1 MTFPNEKAEIRAHEI
16 EKTKAEIQVL
26 TKKLYFLEDMQKRQ
40 KSPAEIAFKRVYG
53 HYPVTDIADTCWEGQ
68 TWFAFQEGYN
78 AASEEKVGVDKP
90 SMTNCVLTGNPPDG
104 YVTWNEWYGEMGSKG
119 ILHNLEI
126 SAKGILHTLEISSKE
141 YQPTP
146 LEKLQE
152 SNWYV
157 DPKTLLKYNWESTQ
171 VSVFKYN
178 QRTYIRYEDMGL
190 FAWLIV
196 DKADPIE
203 DEDTLKILE
212 NEMNKQ
218 KEEYPYKKYT
228 PEETE
233 KGLKDAMKTAKENGV
248 FDEPKPKPKPLTLKQ
263 LLQKWEFN
271 FSFKWENRKNRSS
284 ELYEEEVERFIQ
296 MFTEWMPDA
305 MDDVQDDWDDGY
317 NSYHNTLMEKLK

>member
-26 TKKLYFLEDMQKRQ
+26 TKKLSFLEDMQKRQ
-40 KSPAEIAFKRVYG
+40 KSPAEEAYKRWWG
-53 HYPVTDIADTCWEGQ
+53 EYPGTE
-68 TWFAFQEGYN
+68 TWTIYDETRWVGFQKGYN
-78 AASEEKVGVDKP
+78 TAYEEKDKP

-104 YVTWNEWYGEMGSKG
+104 YVTWNEWYDEMGSKG

-126 SAKGILHTLEISSKE
+126 SSKGILHTLEISSKE

>member
-1 MTFPNEKAEIRAHEI
+1 MTFTNEKAEIRAHEI

-26 TKKLYFLEDMQKRQ
+26 TKKLSFLEDMVKHQ
-40 KSPAEIAFKRVYG
+40 KSPVEEAYQKVYG
-53 HYPVTDIADTCWEGQ
+53 YYHHPTTSSVPDYEETRWS
-68 TWFAFQEGYN
+68 AFQKGYN
-78 AASEEKVGVDKP
+78 AAYEEKDKP

-104 YVTWNEWYGEMGSKG
+104 YVTWNEWYSEMGSKG

-126 SAKGILHTLEISSKE
+126 SSKGILHTLEISSKE

-146 LEKLQE
+146 LEKLKAN
-152 SNWYV
+152 NWYV

-171 VSVFKYN
+171 VSAFKYN

-203 DEDTLKILE
+203 DVDTLKILE

-233 KGLKDAMKTAKENGV
+233 KGLKDAMKTAKEQGV
-248 FDEPKPKPKPLTLKQ
+248 FDEPKSETLTLKQ
-263 LLQKWEFN
+263 LLKKWEFD
-271 FSFKWENRKNRSS
+271 FSGKWAKNMITS

-296 MFTEWMPDA
+296 MFMEWMPDA
-305 MDDVQDDWDDGY
+305 IGDDIQDDWDDGY
-317 NSYHNTLMEKLK
+317 NSYHNAVMEKLK

>member
-1 MTFPNEKAEIRAHEI
+1 MTFTNEKAEIRAHEI
-16 EKTKAEIQVL
+16 EKTKAEIKVL
-26 TKKLYFLEDMQKRQ
+26 TKKLSFLEDMQKHQ
-40 KSPAEIAFKRVYG
+40 KSPAEEAFKRVYG
-53 HYPVTDIADTCWEGQ
+53 HYPVTDIADTFWEGQ
-68 TWFAFQEGYN
+68 TWFAFQQGYN
-78 AASEEKVGVDKP
+78 TAYEEKDKP

-126 SAKGILHTLEISSKE
+126 SSKGILHTLEISSKE

-157 DPKTLLKYNWESTQ
+157 DPKTLLKSNWEPKTQ
-171 VSVFKYN
+171 
-178 QRTYIRYEDMGL
+178 
-190 FAWLIV
+190 
-196 DKADPIE
+196 
-203 DEDTLKILE
+203 
-212 NEMNKQ
+212 
-218 KEEYPYKKYT
+218 T

-233 KGLKDAMKTAKENGV
+233 KSLKDAMKTAKENGV

-317 NSYHNTLMEKLK
+317 NSYHNTLIGKLK

>member
-1 MTFPNEKAEIRAHEI
+1 MTSLNEKAEIRAHEI

-26 TKKLYFLEDMQKRQ
+26 TKKLSFLEDMQKHQ
-40 KSPAEIAFKRVYG
+40 KSPAEEAFKRVYG
-53 HYPVTDIADTCWEGQ
+53 HYPVTDIADTFWEGQ
-68 TWFAFQEGYN
+68 TWFAFQQGYN
-78 AASEEKVGVDKP
+78 AAYEEKDKP

-126 SAKGILHTLEISSKE
+126 SSKGILHTLEISSKE

-171 VSVFKYN
+171 VSAFKYN
-178 QRTYIRYEDMGL
+178 QRTYIRHEGMGV

-248 FDEPKPKPKPLTLKQ
+248 FDEPEPETLTLKN
-263 LLQKWEFN
+263 LLKKWEFN
-271 FSFKWENRKNRSS
+271 FAFKWENPKNRSS

-305 MDDVQDDWDDGY
+305 IWVLHDDWDDGY
-317 NSYHNTLMEKLK
+317 NSYHNTLMRKLK